1 MRAHPESV
9 ARRVRIER
17 ARECVEATNAGTRSP
32 GSTRVRG
39 VDRGG
44 AIRVGRGSGAGR
56 RAVGGC

>member
-44 AIRVGRGSGAGR
+44 RVSWAGR